1 MGIDPS
7 FFQPEHI
14 HVMLN
19 HFPIILTLL
28 VPPILLAGLFFQQ
41 KPILAVGFSLALLGA
56 LTTPVVMQTGHS
68 AHTRFE
74 MGQIQPPLD
83 EDGDI
88 AAEMHEDM
96 AEKAAPLLYFV
107 GFAGIAGLLT
117 LRFRPA
123 WAKGAALAVIV
134 ASGVASIFTLQAAQ
148 LGGRIRHP
156 EFRPAKPANPN
167 HIRND

>member
-1 MGIDPS
+1 MDS
-7 FFQPEHI
+7 HFLQPEHL

-83 EDGDI
+83 EEGDI
-88 AAEMHEDM
+88 AAEMHLDM

-107 GFAGIAGLLT
+107 GFGGIAGLLI

-134 ASGVASIFTLQAAQ
+134 AAGVASIFTLQSAQ

-156 EFRPAKPANPN
+156 EFRPQKNPTPN

>member
-1 MGIDPS
+1 MDS
-7 FFQPEHI
+7 HFLQPEHL

-56 LTTPVVMQTGHS
+56 LITPVVMQTGHS

-83 EDGDI
+83 EEGDI

-107 GFAGIAGLLT
+107 GFGGIAGLLI

-134 ASGVASIFTLQAAQ
+134 AAGVASIFTLQSAQ

-156 EFRPAKPANPN
+156 EFRPQKNPTPN

>member
-1 MGIDPS
+1 MDPA
-7 FFQPEHI
+7 FFHPEHL

-19 HFPIILTLL
+19 HFPIILLL
-28 VPPILLAGLFFQQ
+28 IVPPILLAALFFDQ
-41 KPILAVGFSLALLGA
+41 KSIFAVGFSLALLA
-56 LTTPVVMQTGHS
+56 DLMTPVVMQTGES

-74 MGQIQPPLD
+74 MGQIKPPLD

-96 AEKAAPLLYFV
+96 AKKAAPLIYLV
-107 GFAGIAGLLT
+107 GFAAIAGLLI
-117 LRFRPA
+117 LRFRPN
-123 WAKGAALAVIV
+123 WRKSAALAVI
-134 ASGVASIFTLQAAQ
+134 ATSIVASIFTLQSAQ

-167 HIRND
+167 HNQ

>member
-14 HVMLN
+14 HVMVN
-19 HFPIILTLL
+19 HFPVTLILLIPPVLL
-28 VPPILLAGLFFQQ
+28 VGLFFG
-41 KPILAVGFSLALLGA
+41 KKSILAVGFSFCILAGLI
-56 LTTPVVMQTGHS
+56 TPVVMQTGES

-74 MGQIQPPLD
+74 MGQIKPPLD
-83 EDGDI
+83 EEGDI

-96 AEKAAPLLYFV
+96 AEKATPLLYFV
-107 GFAGIAGLLT
+107 GFGGIAGLLI
-117 LRFRPA
+117 LRFRPN
-123 WAKGAALAVIV
+123 WRKPAAFAVI
-134 ASGVASIFTLQAAQ
+134 ATSIVASIFTLQSAQ

-167 HIRND
+167 HIRNE

>member
-1 MGIDPS
+1 MDPH
-7 FFQPEHI
+7 FLQPEHL

-88 AAEMHEDM
+88 ASEMHEDM
-96 AEKAAPLLYFV
+96 AEKAAPILYFV

-167 HIRND
+167 HIRNE

>member
-1 MGIDPS
+1 MDPA
-7 FFQPEHI
+7 FFHPEHL

-19 HFPIILTLL
+19 HFPIILLL
-28 VPPILLAGLFFQQ
+28 IVPPILLAALFFDQ
-41 KPILAVGFSLALLGA
+41 KSILAVGFSLALLA
-56 LTTPVVMQTGHS
+56 NLMTPVVMETGES

-74 MGQIQPPLD
+74 MGQIKPPLD

-96 AEKAAPLLYFV
+96 AKKAAPLIYLV
-107 GFAGIAGLLT
+107 GFAAIAGLLI

-123 WAKGAALAVIV
+123 WKNHITVIV
-134 ASGVASIFTLQAAQ
+134 ILTALGATFFTLQAAL

-156 EFRPAKPANPN
+156 EFRIQKNPTPN

>member
-1 MGIDPS
+1 MSPS
-7 FFQPEHI
+7 FLTAEHL

-28 VPPILLAGLFFQQ
+28 VPPILLAGLFLNQ
-41 KPILAVGFSLALLGA
+41 KPILAVGFSLALLA
-56 LTTPVVMQTGHS
+56 DLVTPVVMQTGHS

-83 EDGDI
+83 EGGDI
-88 AAEMHEDM
+88 AAEMHQDM
-96 AEKAAPLLYFV
+96 AEKTAPLLYLV
-107 GFAGIAGLLT
+107 GFGAIAGLLI

-123 WAKGAALAVIV
+123 WAKKAAIAVIL
-134 ASGVASIFTLQAAQ
+134 ASCVASIFTLQSAQ

-156 EFRPAKPANPN
+156 EFRPSPN
-167 HIRND
+167 KN

>member
-1 MGIDPS
+1 MDPH
-7 FFQPEHI
+7 FLQPEHL

-28 VPPILLAGLFFQQ
+28 APPTLLAGLFFQQ

-107 GFAGIAGLLT
+107 GFGGIAGLLI
-117 LRFRPA
+117 LRFRPNWRKPVA
-123 WAKGAALAVIV
+123 FAVI
-134 ASGVASIFTLQAAQ
+134 ATSIVASIFTLQSAQ

>member
-1 MGIDPS
+1 MDS
-7 FFQPEHI
+7 HFLQPEHL

-88 AAEMHEDM
+88 ASEMHLDM

-107 GFAGIAGLLT
+107 GFGGIAGLLI

-134 ASGVASIFTLQAAQ
+134 AAGVASIFTLQSAQ

-156 EFRPAKPANPN
+156 EFRPQRNPTPN

>member
-1 MGIDPS
+1 MDPA
-7 FFQPEHI
+7 FFHPEHL

-19 HFPIILTLL
+19 HFPIILLL
-28 VPPILLAGLFFQQ
+28 IVPPILLAALFFDQ
-41 KPILAVGFSLALLGA
+41 KSILAVGFSLALLA
-56 LTTPVVMQTGHS
+56 DLMTPIVMQTGES

-74 MGQIQPPLD
+74 MGQIKPPLD

-96 AEKAAPLLYFV
+96 AKKAAPLIYLV
-107 GFAGIAGLLT
+107 GFAAIAGLLI
-117 LRFRPA
+117 LRFRPN
-123 WAKGAALAVIV
+123 WRKSAALAVI
-134 ASGVASIFTLQAAQ
+134 ATSIVASIFTLQSAQ

-167 HIRND
+167 HTQQD

>member
-14 HVMLN
+14 HVMAN
-19 HFPIILTLL
+19 HFPVTLILLIPPVLL
-28 VPPILLAGLFFQQ
+28 VGLFFG
-41 KPILAVGFSLALLGA
+41 KKSILAVGFSFCILTALI
-56 LTTPVVMQTGHS
+56 TPVVMQTGES

-74 MGQIQPPLD
+74 MGEIKPPLD
-83 EDGDI
+83 EEGDI

-107 GFAGIAGLLT
+107 GFGGIAGLLT

-134 ASGVASIFTLQAAQ
+134 ASGVASIFTLQAAL

-156 EFRPAKPANPN
+156 EFRIQKNPTPN

>member
-1 MGIDPS
+1 MDS
-7 FFQPEHI
+7 HFLQPEHL

-83 EDGDI
+83 EEGDI

-107 GFAGIAGLLT
+107 GFGGIAGLLI

-134 ASGVASIFTLQAAQ
+134 AAGVASIFTLQSAQ
-148 LGGRIRHP
+148 LGGRIRHQ
-156 EFRPAKPANPN
+156 EFRPQKNPTPN

>member
-1 MGIDPS
+1 MDS
-7 FFQPEHI
+7 HFLQPEHL

-19 HFPIILTLL
+19 HFPIILTLI

-56 LTTPVVMQTGHS
+56 LITPVVMQTGHS

-88 AAEMHEDM
+88 ASEMHLDM
-96 AEKAAPLLYFV
+96 AEKAAPILYFV
-107 GFAGIAGLLT
+107 GFGGIAGLLI

-134 ASGVASIFTLQAAQ
+134 AAGVASIFTLQSAQ

-156 EFRPAKPANPN
+156 EFRPQKNPTPN

>member
-1 MGIDPS
+1 MDS
-7 FFQPEHI
+7 HFLQPEHL

-56 LTTPVVMQTGHS
+56 LTTPAVMQTGHS

-74 MGQIQPPLD
+74 MGQIQPPLG

-96 AEKAAPLLYFV
+96 AEKAAPLLYIV
-107 GFAGIAGLLT
+107 GFGGIAGLLI

-123 WAKGAALAVIV
+123 WKNHITVIV
-134 ASGVASIFTLQAAQ
+134 ILTALGATFFTLQAAL
-148 LGGRIRHP
+148 LGGRIRHQ
-156 EFRPAKPANPN
+156 EFRIQKNPTPN

>member
-14 HVMLN
+14 HVMAN
-19 HFPIILTLL
+19 HFPVTLILLIPPVLL
-28 VPPILLAGLFFQQ
+28 VGLFFG
-41 KPILAVGFSLALLGA
+41 KKSILAVGFSFCILTALI
-56 LTTPVVMQTGHS
+56 TPVVMKTGES

-74 MGQIQPPLD
+74 MGEIKPPLD
-83 EDGDI
+83 EEGDI

-107 GFAGIAGLLT
+107 GFGGIAGLLI

-148 LGGRIRHP
+148 QGGRIRHP

>member
-1 MGIDPS
+1 MDPH
-7 FFQPEHI
+7 FLQPEHL

-56 LTTPVVMQTGHS
+56 LITPVVMQTGHS

-88 AAEMHEDM
+88 ASEMHEDM
-96 AEKAAPLLYFV
+96 AEKAAPILYFV

-167 HIRND
+167 HIRNE

>member
-1 MGIDPS
+1 MDPA
-7 FFQPEHI
+7 FFHPEHL

-19 HFPIILTLL
+19 HFPIILLL
-28 VPPILLAGLFFQQ
+28 IVPPILLAALFFDQ
-41 KPILAVGFSLALLGA
+41 KSIFAVGFSLALLA
-56 LTTPVVMQTGHS
+56 DLMTPVVMQTGES

-74 MGQIQPPLD
+74 MGQIKPPLD

-96 AEKAAPLLYFV
+96 AKKAAPLIYLV
-107 GFAGIAGLLT
+107 GFAAIAGLLI
-117 LRFRPA
+117 LRFRPN
-123 WAKGAALAVIV
+123 WRKSAAFAVI
-134 ASGVASIFTLQAAQ
+134 ATSIVASIFTLQSAQ

-167 HIRND
+167 HNQ

>member
-1 MGIDPS
+1 MDS
-7 FFQPEHI
+7 HFLQPEHL

-83 EDGDI
+83 EEGDI

-107 GFAGIAGLLT
+107 GFGGIAGLLI

-134 ASGVASIFTLQAAQ
+134 AAGVASIFTLQSAQ

-156 EFRPAKPANPN
+156 EFRPQKNPTPN

>member
-1 MGIDPS
+1 MDS
-7 FFQPEHI
+7 HFLQPEHL

-83 EDGDI
+83 EEGDI
-88 AAEMHEDM
+88 AAEMHLDM
-96 AEKAAPLLYFV
+96 AEKAAPILYFV
-107 GFAGIAGLLT
+107 GFGGIAGLLI

-123 WAKGAALAVIV
+123 WKNHITIIVILTALGATF
-134 ASGVASIFTLQAAQ
+134 FTLQAAQ

-156 EFRPAKPANPN
+156 EFRLQKNPTPK

>member
-14 HVMLN
+14 HVMAN
-19 HFPIILTLL
+19 HFPVTLILLIPPVLL
-28 VPPILLAGLFFQQ
+28 VGLFFG
-41 KPILAVGFSLALLGA
+41 KKSILAVGFSFCILTALI
-56 LTTPVVMQTGHS
+56 TPVVMQTGES

-74 MGQIQPPLD
+74 MGEIKPPLD
-83 EDGDI
+83 EEGDI

-107 GFAGIAGLLT
+107 GFGGIAGLLI

-167 HIRND
+167 HIRNE

>member
-14 HVMLN
+14 HVMVN
-19 HFPIILTLL
+19 HFPVTLILLI
-28 VPPILLAGLFFQQ
+28 PPVLLAGLFFE
-41 KPILAVGFSLALLGA
+41 KKSILAVGFSFCILADLI
-56 LTTPVVMQTGHS
+56 TPVVMQTGES

-74 MGQIQPPLD
+74 MGQIKPPLD
-83 EDGDI
+83 EEGDI

-107 GFAGIAGLLT
+107 GFGGIAGLLI
-117 LRFRPA
+117 LRFRPNWRKPVA
-123 WAKGAALAVIV
+123 FAVI
-134 ASGVASIFTLQAAQ
+134 ATSIVASIFTLQSAQ

>member
-1 MGIDPS
+1 MDPH
-7 FFQPEHI
+7 FLQPEHL

-88 AAEMHEDM
+88 ASEMHEDM
-96 AEKAAPLLYFV
+96 AEKAAPILYLV
-107 GFAGIAGLLT
+107 GFGGIAGLLT

-123 WAKGAALAVIV
+123 WAKGAALAVTL
-134 ASGVASIFTLQAAQ
+134 AAGVASIFTLQSAQ

-167 HIRND
+167 HIRNE

>member
-1 MGIDPS
+1 
-7 FFQPEHI
+7 
-14 HVMLN
+14 MLN

-56 LTTPVVMQTGHS
+56 LITPVVMQTGHS

-88 AAEMHEDM
+88 ASEMHLDM
-96 AEKAAPLLYFV
+96 AEKAAPILYFV
-107 GFAGIAGLLT
+107 GFGGIAGLLI

-134 ASGVASIFTLQAAQ
+134 AAGVASIFTLQSAQ

-156 EFRPAKPANPN
+156 EFRPQKNPTPN

>member
-1 MGIDPS
+1 MDS
-7 FFQPEHI
+7 HFLQPEHL

-83 EDGDI
+83 EEGDI
-88 AAEMHEDM
+88 AAEMHLDI
-96 AEKAAPLLYFV
+96 AEKAAPILYFV
-107 GFAGIAGLLT
+107 GFGGIAGLLI

-134 ASGVASIFTLQAAQ
+134 AAGVASIFTLQSAQ

-156 EFRPAKPANPN
+156 EFRPQKNPTPN

>member
-1 MGIDPS
+1 MDS
-7 FFQPEHI
+7 YFLQPEHL

-28 VPPILLAGLFFQQ
+28 VPPILLAGLFFGQ
-41 KPILAVGFSLALLGA
+41 KPIFAVGFSLALLGA
-56 LTTPVVMQTGHS
+56 LITPVVMQTGHS

-88 AAEMHEDM
+88 ASEMHLDM
-96 AEKAAPLLYFV
+96 AEKADPILYFV
-107 GFAGIAGLLT
+107 GFGGIAGLLI

-134 ASGVASIFTLQAAQ
+134 AAGVASIFTLQSAQ

-156 EFRPAKPANPN
+156 EFRPQKNPTPN

>member
-28 VPPILLAGLFFQQ
+28 VPPILLAGLLFQQ

-83 EDGDI
+83 EEGDI

-107 GFAGIAGLLT
+107 GFGGIAGLLI

-123 WAKGAALAVIV
+123 WKNHITVIV
-134 ASGVASIFTLQAAQ
+134 ILTALGATFFTLQAAL
-148 LGGRIRHP
+148 LGGRIRHQ
-156 EFRPAKPANPN
+156 EFRIQKNPTPN

>member
-14 HVMLN
+14 HVMAN
-19 HFPIILTLL
+19 HFPVTLILLIPPVLL
-28 VPPILLAGLFFQQ
+28 VGLFFG
-41 KPILAVGFSLALLGA
+41 KKSILAVGFSFCILAA
-56 LTTPVVMQTGHS
+56 LITPVVMQTGES

-74 MGQIQPPLD
+74 MGEIKPPLD
-83 EDGDI
+83 EEGDI

-96 AEKAAPLLYFV
+96 AEKAAPLIYLV
-107 GFAGIAGLLT
+107 GFAAIAGLLI
-117 LRFRPA
+117 LRFRPN
-123 WAKGAALAVIV
+123 WRKPAAFAVI
-134 ASGVASIFTLQAAQ
+134 ATSIVASIFTLQSAQ

>member
-1 MGIDPS
+1 MDPH
-7 FFQPEHI
+7 FLQPEHL

-56 LTTPVVMQTGHS
+56 LTTPVVMQTGES

-74 MGQIQPPLD
+74 MGQIKPPLD
-83 EDGDI
+83 EEGDI

-107 GFAGIAGLLT
+107 GFGGIAGLLI

-123 WAKGAALAVIV
+123 WKNHITVIV
-134 ASGVASIFTLQAAQ
+134 ILTALGATFFTLQAAQ

-156 EFRPAKPANPN
+156 EFRPSVNEAPD
-167 HIRND
+167 HTRDD

>member
-1 MGIDPS
+1 MDPH
-7 FFQPEHI
+7 FLQPEHL

-56 LTTPVVMQTGHS
+56 LITPVVMQTGHS

-74 MGQIQPPLD
+74 MGQIQLPLD

-88 AAEMHEDM
+88 ASEMHEDM
-96 AEKAAPLLYFV
+96 AEKAAPILYFV

-167 HIRND
+167 HIRNE